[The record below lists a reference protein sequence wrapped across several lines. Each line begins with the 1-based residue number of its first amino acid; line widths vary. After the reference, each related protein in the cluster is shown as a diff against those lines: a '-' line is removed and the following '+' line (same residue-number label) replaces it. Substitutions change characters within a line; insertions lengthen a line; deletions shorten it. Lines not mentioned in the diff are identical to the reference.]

1 MAQLTLVLLQLNMHK
16 KDTDKETKQEVQ
28 MLKLHSCLFTAYP
41 IHTAV
46 FAALL
51 CSPKIRNLHCL
62 QIVCPPPQKNIVSAD
77 VLSVE
82 TDFYFS
88 ETEF

>member
-16 KDTDKETKQEVQ
+16 KDIDDVTKQEVQ
-28 MLKLHSCLFTAYP
+28 MLKLHSCLFTAYL

-62 QIVCPPPQKNIVSAD
+62 QV
-77 VLSVE
+77 
-82 TDFYFS
+82 TH
-88 ETEF
+88 